1 MTFELIPLAELDAPK
16 ADFQPIPVGDY
27 KAVLK
32 SIGCKDEEKDDPR
45 WGVSP
50 HSGLP
55 NEYNLYSIAKSGK
68 GQFMR
73 TEWEIVDGEYKG
85 RLLYENL
92 NIRRYGSTPDDIKTS
107 KIAIGKMS
115 RIWYAYTKEGFAPSK
130 IRATL
135 ENKPPVLITVKIQKG
150 KGDYGPSNE
159 ITNWKSL
166 VPQTPQH
173 QQPSAPPTQPDP
185 FTPAGNT
192 TEKSQWSQTEP
203 ASTNAQQPSQPPWG
217 QNNQQQGGW

>member
-1 MTFELIPLAELDAPK
+1 MTFELIPLSELDAPK
-16 ADFQPIPVGDY
+16 DDFQPIPVGDY

-45 WGVSP
+45 WGVPP

-55 NEYNLYSIAKSGK
+55 NEYNLYSIANSGK

-73 TEWEIVDGEYKG
+73 TVWEIVEGDYKG
-85 RLLYENL
+85 RLLFENL

-107 KIAIGKMS
+107 KIALGKFS

-130 IRATL
+130 IRPTL
-135 ENKPPVLITVKIQKG
+135 ENKPPVLITVKIQKR

-166 VPQTPQH
+166 VPQMP

-185 FTPAGNT
+185 FTPD
-192 TEKSQWSQTEP
+192 
-203 ASTNAQQPSQPPWG
+203 AQPPTQQPPWG
-217 QNNQQQGGW
+217 QNNQQQGW